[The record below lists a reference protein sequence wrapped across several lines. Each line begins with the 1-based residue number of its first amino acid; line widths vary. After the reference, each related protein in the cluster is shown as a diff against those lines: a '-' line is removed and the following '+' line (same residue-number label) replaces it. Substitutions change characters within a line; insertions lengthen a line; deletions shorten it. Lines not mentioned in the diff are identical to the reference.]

1 MTERCSKCSG
11 AIVDDCCACTDHYID
26 RLELLPDR
34 ELDKFVSESIFNISY
49 DKAGTDGYYRLTS
62 NPHRYDFCPR
72 YSTNMSDAWL
82 VIKEMVVNKGLRVE
96 TCWNPGEYLEVSI
109 DEIDNHPPA
118 GFSQYKCISCEENKS
133 EPLAIIITA
142 LKAMQVIS
150 NRVK

>member
-1 MTERCSKCSG
+1 MNKYQDLTN
-11 AIVDDCCACTDHYID
+11 
-26 RLELLPDR
+26 R
-34 ELDKFVSESIFNISY
+34 ELDKLVAESIFNISY

-72 YSTNMSDAWL
+72 YSTDISDAWS
-82 VIKEMVVNKGLRVE
+82 VIKEMRNKGLRVE

-109 DEIDNHPPA
+109 DEIDSHPPA

-133 EPLAIIITA
+133 EPLAMIIAA
-142 LKAMQVIS
+142 LTAMQVIS